1 MINIIIIED
10 ERPARE
16 DLIRSLQQ
24 IEEINVVAQATSVKE
39 GIELLSQPL
48 NADIIFSDVQLTD
61 GLSFEIFRNT
71 SANIPVIFITAY
83 DQFMMNA
90 FEYNGIDYLL
100 KPTSDMELKK
110 ALVKYQMLK
119 IHFSPSSSIDKL
131 ISYVDRRKRKR
142 LLVRRGVENIS
153 LLLDDIVLFYTEN
166 KIVFVVDRSGKK
178 YIAEK
183 NLAELEAELDD
194 ELFFR
199 ANRQYILNISFIKG
213 FKSYE
218 KVKLQVDLT
227 MPELNHLVIIS
238 QETAPAFRRWMCEA

>member
-1 MINIIIIED
+1 
-10 ERPARE
+10 
-16 DLIRSLQQ
+16 
-24 IEEINVVAQATSVKE
+24 
-39 GIELLSQPL
+39 
-48 NADIIFSDVQLTD
+48 
-61 GLSFEIFRNT
+61 
-71 SANIPVIFITAY
+71 
-83 DQFMMNA
+83 
-90 FEYNGIDYLL
+90 
-100 KPTSDMELKK
+100 MELKK

-119 IHFSPSSSIDKL
+119 IHFSPSASIDKL

-142 LLVRRGVENIS
+142 LLVRRGIENIS

-183 NLAELEAELDD
+183 NLAELETELDD